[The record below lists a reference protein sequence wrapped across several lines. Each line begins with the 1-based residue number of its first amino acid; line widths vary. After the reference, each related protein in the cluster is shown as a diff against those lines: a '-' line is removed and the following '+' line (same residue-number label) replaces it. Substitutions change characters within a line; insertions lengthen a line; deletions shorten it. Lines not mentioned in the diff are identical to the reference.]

1 MAGFKEIYISSRAVW
16 RALRARPAT
25 EMHGAATNAPF
36 PLQENPARYK
46 SARYKITRWK
56 VMYWFRESVVF
67 TYKVYWHQFLQHWTH
82 TKNENVSRSC
92 LDFRMRAR
100 NKVPK
105 SSQKFPNS
113 APTQYIT
120 LLCHFIAIWFLLR
133 FYFLLSLSNLL
144 SCLVSYKGNVIWL
157 PNMYCW

>member
-1 MAGFKEIYISSRAVW
+1 MCVGSYSVAFNYTLAFSISLYIPSRAVW

-46 SARYKITRWK
+46 ITRRK

-113 APTQYIT
+113 APTQYYIT
-120 LLCHFIAIWFLLR
+120 LLCHFKAIWFLLR
-133 FYFLLSLSNLL
+133 SSSHYPTCFRA
-144 SCLVSYKGNVIWL
+144 W
-157 PNMYCW
+157 